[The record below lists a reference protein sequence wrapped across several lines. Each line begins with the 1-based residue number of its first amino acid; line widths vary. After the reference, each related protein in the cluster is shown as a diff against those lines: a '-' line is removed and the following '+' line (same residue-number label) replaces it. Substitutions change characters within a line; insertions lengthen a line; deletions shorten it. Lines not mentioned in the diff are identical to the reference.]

1 MFAREKQRLL
11 EPQLCFCMRA
21 DILSRTSSEF
31 ALAAKCFTS
40 NEVQGTINVK
50 EEGQM
55 SHRRMSF
62 LFTVLGALALA
73 LPITARSDNTN
84 PTKEIVSMSMNLN
97 NPVTLGGTELK
108 PGSYSVKADSVK
120 VTFSRGGKMIAEAP
134 VQWKDEA
141 DKAARSTI
149 VTESRQIKE
158 IHFLGKSKYVE
169 IAQ

>member
-1 MFAREKQRLL
+1 
-11 EPQLCFCMRA
+11 
-21 DILSRTSSEF
+21 
-31 ALAAKCFTS
+31 
-40 NEVQGTINVK
+40 
-50 EEGQM
+50 M

-73 LPITARSDNTN
+73 LALPIAARSDDTD
-84 PTKEIVSMSMNLN
+84 PTKEIVSKSMNLN

-108 PGSYSVKADSVK
+108 PGSYSVKAYSVK

-141 DKAARSTI
+141 DEAAYSAI
-149 VTESRQIKE
+149 VTESGQIRE

>member
-1 MFAREKQRLL
+1 
-11 EPQLCFCMRA
+11 
-21 DILSRTSSEF
+21 
-31 ALAAKCFTS
+31 
-40 NEVQGTINVK
+40 
-50 EEGQM
+50 M

-62 LFTVLGALALA
+62 LFTILGALALA
-73 LPITARSDNTN
+73 LPITARSDNPN
-84 PTKEIVSMSMNLN
+84 PTKEIASMSMTLSK
-97 NPVTLGGTELK
+97 PVTLGGTELK

-141 DKAARSTI
+141 DKAAHSSI
-149 VTESRQIKE
+149 VTESSQIKE